1 MHTRAAESQSLHEH
15 LLAYVKH
22 NLLPAKFP
30 PPLIAL
36 VIFTTILS
44 ASACVTLPR
53 SSPSAV
59 QLSLD
64 VPKAEP
70 GSLVNINTAS
80 PQELEKLPGVG
91 AGIAERIVAHRLQ
104 YGPFRRAEHLMM
116 VRGIS
121 DHKFRELRAMI
132 VVE

>member
-22 NLLPAKFP
+22 NLPPAKFQTP
-30 PPLIAL
+30 QLAL
-36 VIFTTILS
+36 VILTAILS
-44 ASACVTLPR
+44 GSSCVTLPSPAQ
-53 SSPSAV
+53 SSV
-59 QLSLD
+59 QLNLEIPRTD
-64 VPKAEP
+64 R
-70 GSLVNINTAS
+70 GSLININTAS
-80 PQELEKLPGVG
+80 RQELEKLPGVG
-91 AGIAERIVAHRLQ
+91 AGIAERIVAHREQ

-121 DHKFRELRAMI
+121 DHKFRQLRAMI